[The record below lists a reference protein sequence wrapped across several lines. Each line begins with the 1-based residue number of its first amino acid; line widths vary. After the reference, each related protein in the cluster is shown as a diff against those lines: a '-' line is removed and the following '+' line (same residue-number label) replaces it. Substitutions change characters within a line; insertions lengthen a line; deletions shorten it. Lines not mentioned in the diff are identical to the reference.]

1 MSQEPPIN
9 LKKGLAQYG
18 GDEDM
23 FKLLIDRYEDLTF
36 NSALERLYKSMKD
49 MDFDNICLETRII
62 KGGAR

>member
-1 MSQEPPIN
+1 MSQEPIN

-23 FKLLIDRYEDLTF
+23 FRLLIDRYEDLTF
-36 NSALERLYKSMKD
+36 NSALEKLYKAMMI
-49 MDFDNICLETRII
+49 MDFENICLETRVI